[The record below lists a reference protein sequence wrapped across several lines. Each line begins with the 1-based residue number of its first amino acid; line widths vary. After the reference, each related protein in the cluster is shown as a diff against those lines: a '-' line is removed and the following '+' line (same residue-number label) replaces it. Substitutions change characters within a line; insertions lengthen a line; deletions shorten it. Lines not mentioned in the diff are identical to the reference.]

1 MFEPKHLD
9 SIRAAIERQTSTDA
23 ALLQR
28 LREDVRERLGPVQVI
43 RPRAASAVSL
53 VASDGGSNRLGFDPF
68 SLELVRVMDSNGDQL
83 LLDAISPSTD
93 PDELLARHHERG
105 DALHVLLEDLC
116 VEHLHELSPVFPRSS
131 AVREQPDRVP
141 QGWPKAYRDLA
152 EWAVLYERVSRRQW
166 GSDTLLVRDGLLRS
180 AIFRGDILERL
191 GGLLKSAIEHHRER
205 GVQLFLVG
213 VAKRS
218 QVLTRYRLA
227 MALEDTLPA
236 GAPRYVEVPRELER
250 KTYRWAEYAQ
260 GVEEE
265 RAPGSLGLALGAMFL
280 VRFGKSSHDPVWPVD
295 VLAFQAEQAK
305 TIFGYLQAD
314 ALVGFPVPWYPRCLQ
329 RAHEHAQLVDF
340 DVELLQA
347 AVLEGT
353 RTLVEEERREIIDGL
368 ALASDVASRR
378 YR

>member
-9 SIRAAIERQTSTDA
+9 SIRLAIERQTAKDA
-23 ALLQR
+23 ALLQS
-28 LREDVRERLGPVQVI
+28 LREDVRERLGPVKAI
-43 RPRAASAVSL
+43 LPHAASAVSL

-68 SLELVRVMDSNGDQL
+68 ALELVRVMDSNGEQL

-93 PDELLARHHERG
+93 PNELLARHRERG
-105 DALHVLLEDLC
+105 DALQVLLEDLG
-116 VEHLHELSPVFPRSS
+116 VEHLHDLSPVFPTSRTL
-131 AVREQPDRVP
+131 REQPERVK
-141 QGWPKAYRDLA
+141 QSWPKAYRDVA

-180 AIFRGDILERL
+180 AIFRAEHLVRL
-191 GGLLKSAIEHHRER
+191 GELLQSAIERQREH
-205 GVQLFLVG
+205 GVRLFLVG

-227 MALEDTLPA
+227 LALEQTLPA

-250 KTYRWAEYAQ
+250 KTYRWAQYAQ
-260 GVEEE
+260 GAEEAS
-265 RAPGSLGLALGAMFL
+265 APGSLGLALGAMYL
-280 VRFGKSSHDPVWPVD
+280 VRFGSSAHDPVWPVD
-295 VLAFQAEQAK
+295 VLESQATEAE
-305 TIFGYLQAD
+305 TIFGHLQAD

-353 RTLVEEERREIIDGL
+353 RALVEEERRELLDGL

-378 YR
+378 YG

>member
-9 SIRAAIERQTSTDA
+9 SIRAAIARQTAADA
-23 ALLQR
+23 ALLAS
-28 LREDVRERLGPVQVI
+28 LREDVRERLGPVRVI
-43 RPRAASAVSL
+43 RPQAVGAVSL

-68 SLELVRVMDSNGDQL
+68 ALELVRVMDSNGDQL

-93 PDELLARHHERG
+93 PDELLARHRARG
-105 DALHVLLEDLC
+105 DALAVLLEDLRI
-116 VEHLHELSPVFPRSS
+116 EHLHELSPVFPSS
-131 AVREQPDRVP
+131 RTLREQPDRVRP
-141 QGWPKAYRDLA
+141 NWPKAYRDVA
-152 EWAVLYERVSRRQW
+152 EWAMLYEPVSRRQW

-180 AIFRGDILERL
+180 AIFRADVLVRL
-191 GGLLKSAIEHHRER
+191 GELLQSAIERQREH
-205 GVQLFLVG
+205 GVRLFLAG

-227 MALEDTLPA
+227 MALEQTLPA
-236 GAPRYVEVPRELER
+236 GAPRYVAVPRELER
-250 KTYRWAEYAQ
+250 KTYRWAQYAQ
-260 GVEEE
+260 GAEETD
-265 RAPGSLGLALGAMFL
+265 AAGSLGLALGAMYL
-280 VRFGKSSHDPVWPVD
+280 VRFGSSAHDPVWPVD
-295 VLAFQAEQAK
+295 VLSSQVEEAQ

-347 AVLEGT
+347 AVLAGT
-353 RTLVEEERREIIDGL
+353 RALVEEERRVLIESL

-378 YR
+378 